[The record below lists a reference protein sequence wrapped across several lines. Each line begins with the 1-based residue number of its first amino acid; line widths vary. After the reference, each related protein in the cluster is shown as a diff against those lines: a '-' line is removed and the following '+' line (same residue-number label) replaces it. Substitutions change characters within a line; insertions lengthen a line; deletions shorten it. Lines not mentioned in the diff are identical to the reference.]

1 MGEAGG
7 EGRVSAG
14 GMVEAR
20 PVRVGVVGVGYLGHF
35 HAEKYARMEGVRL
48 AAVADKEIERAYRVA
63 EKTGATA
70 FRDAEDLYSLV
81 DAVSVAVPTTAHYE
95 VARGFLDRGIDV
107 LVEKPLAATLREARD
122 LVRRARAKGCIL
134 QVGHLERF
142 NPVWKALQGILVRP
156 RFIEAHRLGPFQER
170 GTDVDVILDLMI
182 HDIDVVLKYVPAR
195 LKAVESVGVP
205 VLSANVDIAN
215 ARLRFEDGS
224 VANLTASRVSAKRS
238 RKIRFFQKDL
248 YVSVDYDSRQIQV
261 YQRTFNEQG
270 VPEILGSQHVAP
282 AGDAL
287 EEELKAFIESVRSR
301 TKPEVDGEA
310 GERAVEVATKILR
323 RVRSA

>member
-1 MGEAGG
+1 VGRAGG
-7 EGRVSAG
+7 EGRVSTG
-14 GMVEAR
+14 GMAETEV
-20 PVRVGVVGVGYLGHF
+20 VRVGVVGVGYLGRF
-35 HAEKYARMEGVRL
+35 HAEKYARMGGVRL

-63 EKTGATA
+63 EKTGASA
-70 FRDAEDLYSLV
+70 FRDAEDLYPLV

-122 LVRRARAKGCIL
+122 LVRRARTKGCIL

-142 NPVWKALQGILVRP
+142 NPVWKALRGILVRP
-156 RFIEAHRLGPFQER
+156 RFIEAHRLGPFQDR

-270 VPEILGSQHVAP
+270 VPEIVGSQHVAP

-310 GERAVEVATKILR
+310 GERALEVATKILQ